1 MHSQSFIIRRFI
13 FLINRTSI
21 ILILII
27 DKLFKVRQVKIRN
40 LYILQYLILPLNYFF
55 NKNLEFL
62 I

>member
-13 FLINRTSI
+13 FLINRISI

-27 DKLFKVRQVKIRN
+27 DKLFKVMQVKIQN